1 MPRTLFCA
9 DTHFGHKSMLSSRM
23 PRPRPFETIEA
34 HDEALVA
41 AWNKAVRPDDIVWHL
56 GDFAYKC
63 DLGYAAAIQARLH
76 GRIHLVRG
84 NHDELAE
91 RLTWAGP
98 IVDVQRVF
106 VQDPGMPT
114 PQALWASHYAHV
126 TWPHAWHGD
135 LHVYGH
141 SHGGIPATRTSIDVG
156 VDCWD
161 WRPVTLGEIMAR
173 MAEVSTSGLGP
184 NGN

>member
-1 MPRTLFCA
+1 MTRTLFSA
-9 DTHFGHKSMLSSRM
+9 DTHFGHKSMLSLRM

-63 DLGYAAAIQARLH
+63 GLDYAASIQARLH

-84 NHDELAE
+84 NHDIGLGE
-91 RLTWAGP
+91 RLEWAGP
-98 IVDVQRVF
+98 IVDVQRIY
-106 VQDPGMPT
+106 VQDPGMPERV
-114 PQALWASHYAHV
+114 ALWASHYAHV
-126 TWPHAWHGD
+126 TWPNARHGD

-141 SHGGIPATRTSIDVG
+141 SHGAIPVTRTSLD

-173 MAEVSTSGLGP
+173 MAQAPSPDPSS
-184 NGN
+184 